1 MCWTAPQS
9 PPHACAYVSEDKWL
23 GPPLPRPRLHT
34 PIRTGAAPEPDRHQR
49 PSKRGAGES
58 ASSTPAQHW
67 ARQAAWSLA
76 AWALWRTWRGVA
88 QSTHGSSQLH
98 TPARTPVVAD
108 SAGLWPPDPPSHT
121 RAIAGQGWS
130 FHKHRGR
137 VGWLGAL
144 GPRGGHQQAAQQS
157 VGENEGVG
165 LERPL
170 PLDTANHHTSAERAR
185 AAQHQHSTDGA
196 GSPATVRHRGVVQG
210 GGPAGEKTRSA
221 SSAASRA
228 STTPLSHAVDA
239 KCIRKWGRR

>member
-1 MCWTAPQS
+1 MSARTNGLGRHCRGHGCTPPFERVWRPGQTAIS
-9 PPHACAYVSEDKWL
+9 A
-23 GPPLPRPRLHT
+23 
-34 PIRTGAAPEPDRHQR
+34 

-144 GPRGGHQQAAQQS
+144 GPRGGHQQAAKQS
-157 VGENEGVG
+157 LGENEGVR
-165 LERPL
+165 LEPPP
-170 PLDTANHHTSAERAR
+170 PLDAATHHTSAERAR

-196 GSPATVRHRGVVQG
+196 EARLPQ
-210 GGPAGEKTRSA
+210 
-221 SSAASRA
+221 
-228 STTPLSHAVDA
+228 
-239 KCIRKWGRR
+239 

>member
-1 MCWTAPQS
+1 MSARTNGLGRHCRGHGCTPPFERVWRPGQTAIS
-9 PPHACAYVSEDKWL
+9 A
-23 GPPLPRPRLHT
+23 
-34 PIRTGAAPEPDRHQR
+34 

-144 GPRGGHQQAAQQS
+144 GPRGGHQQAAKQS
-157 VGENEGVG
+157 LGENEGVR
-165 LERPL
+165 LEPPPPWTQQLITPRQSGRGRHSIS
-170 PLDTANHHTSAERAR
+170 TALTGQRLAC
-185 AAQHQHSTDGA
+185 HSKASGR
-196 GSPATVRHRGVVQG
+196 GSG
-210 GGPAGEKTRSA
+210 GGPCGRENEVSQL
-221 SSAASRA
+221 SSQQGQHD
-228 STTPLSHAVDA
+228 PLEP
-239 KCIRKWGRR
+239 RRRCKMHPQVGQKVM